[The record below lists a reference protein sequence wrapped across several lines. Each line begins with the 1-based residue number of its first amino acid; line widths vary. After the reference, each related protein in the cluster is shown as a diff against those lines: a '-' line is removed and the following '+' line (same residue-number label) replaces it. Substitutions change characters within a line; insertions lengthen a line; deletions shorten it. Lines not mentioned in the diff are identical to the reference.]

1 MFTNQ
6 ATWEIAFR
14 GVGGGDLLREEV
26 GRQRHCVGK
35 RRRIAVRRSRNV
47 GEIVESWTLRGRDAR
62 IDNTQRLEM
71 FQAHPK
77 WEIPDEG
84 S

>member
-26 GRQRHCVGK
+26 GRQRHCVVK
-35 RRRIAVRRSRNV
+35 MRALAVRRSRNV
-47 GEIVESWTLRGRDAR
+47 GEIVESWILRRRKAR
-62 IDNTQRLEM
+62 IGNIRCLEM
-71 FQAHPK
+71 FQIESK
-77 WEIPDEG
+77 WEM
-84 S
+84 